1 MQSQLYVS
9 VEVKALHF
17 VLLEDMILIW
27 VGVRVNLTV
36 MLQKWAYG
44 LLSQHFQ

>member
-1 MQSQLYVS
+1 MQSQLYPACSDVPVS

-27 VGVRVNLTV
+27 VGVRVNSSV
-36 MLQKWAYG
+36 MLQK
-44 LLSQHFQ
+44 